1 VRILAI
7 ESIDYDL
14 CVGCGMC
21 RNVCP
26 VDVIRMDKETNR
38 PIIKYKE
45 DCMLCQL
52 CVVECKKN
60 AILVTPEKS
69 DPLFVSWG

>member
-1 VRILAI
+1 LAI
-7 ESIDYDL
+7 EKIDDKL
-14 CVGCGMC
+14 CIGCGIC

-26 VDVIRMDKETNR
+26 VDVIRMNEETKK

-52 CVVECKKN
+52 CVVECPTN

-69 DPLFVSWG
+69 TPIFVSC